1 MLENGGMVGEGR
13 EGDGAVVAT
22 KEVVEEEAGGK
33 EGDSEEHSV
42 LTNLDKGNPYPNP
55 AIGALKSVSL
65 KSSVIP

>member
-1 MLENGGMVGEGR
+1 MVEEESDVE
-13 EGDGAVVAT
+13 EGDGDETVE
-22 KEVVEEEAGGK
+22 EVVEEEAGGK
-33 EGDSEEHSV
+33 GERDSEEQSE